1 MSRYEP
7 ATRRWK
13 NVDLRLERDPRR
25 NIKLVLV
32 LLAIAAALAP
42 LVTYVVQQNRY
53 VKTRYQI
60 QAAQNEFDRLAE
72 EESRFLIEKATKQNF
87 GRVERAAPR
96 IGLQQTDADQV
107 VWTRTGREPD
117 GERVAKA
124 DQ

>member
-1 MSRYEP
+1 MSREEY
-7 ATRRWK
+7 TSRRWK

-25 NIKLVLV
+25 NVKLILV

-60 QAAQNEFDRLAE
+60 QAAQNEFDRLVE
-72 EESRFLIEKATKQNF
+72 EESRFLIEKAKRQNF
-87 GRVERAAPR
+87 QRVERAAPR
-96 IGLQQTDADQV
+96 IGLRQPETDQV
-107 VWTRTGREPD
+107 VWTRTGREQS
-117 GERVAKA
+117 GERLAKA

>member
-1 MSRYEP
+1 MTRNGP
-7 ATRRWK
+7 TNRRWK

-25 NIKLVLV
+25 NVKLVVV

-72 EESRFLIEKATKQNF
+72 EESRFLIEKAKMQNF
-87 GRVERAAPR
+87 QRVEKAAPR
-96 IGLQQTDADQV
+96 IGLQQTAANQV
-107 VWTRTGREPD
+107 VWTRTGREPG

-124 DQ
+124 EQ